1 MLPLNFVGYVEGHD
15 LFSDRVEVVVTD
27 GFVGNIL
34 LKTIES
40 MGKSI
45 VRLLR
50 RELTA
55 NPVRKLGGVLAKG
68 GLQSIKNRMNPDT
81 YGGAPLLGLNG
92 VVIKAHGSANPR
104 AIMNAIHFATEA
116 IQHHVNEITARQ
128 VAEAHERLTT
138 LQSPIPA

>member
-1 MLPLNFVGYVEGHD
+1 LWKGHD

-27 GFVGNIL
+27 GFIGNIL

-40 MGKSI
+40 MGKGM

-55 NPVRKLGGVLAKG
+55 TPVRKFGGVLAGG
-68 GLQSIKNRMNPDT
+68 GLRSIKRRMNPDT

-92 VVIKAHGSANPR
+92 LVIKAHGSANPR
-104 AIMNAIHFATEA
+104 AIMNALNVAAEA
-116 IQHHVNEITARQ
+116 IKHHINDMTARQ
-128 VAEAHERLTT
+128 VADANERLAA
-138 LQSPIPA
+138 LQLPSPHELF